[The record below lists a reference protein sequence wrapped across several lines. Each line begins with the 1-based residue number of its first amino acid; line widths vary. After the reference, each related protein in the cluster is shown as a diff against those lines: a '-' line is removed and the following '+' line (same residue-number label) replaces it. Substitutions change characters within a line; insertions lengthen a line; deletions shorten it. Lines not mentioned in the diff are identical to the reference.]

1 MFGWDPL
8 YHTDLDHSDSR
19 FRNVNL
25 RASEFNDVNL
35 RDARFENVAL
45 TGARFHNVCL
55 GDVTIVDANLEGM
68 TIEGIPV
75 VELLRVYR
83 EHTPHAAAAGM
94 AGPRPADSGPGQETP

>member
-45 TGARFHNVCL
+45 TGARFRNVCL
-55 GDVTIVDANLEGM
+55 GNVAIADANLEGM
-68 TIEGIPV
+68 TINGIRV
-75 VELLRVYR
+75 TELLRVYAER
-83 EHTPHAAAAGM
+83 SGADAEPGTPA
-94 AGPRPADSGPGQETP
+94 